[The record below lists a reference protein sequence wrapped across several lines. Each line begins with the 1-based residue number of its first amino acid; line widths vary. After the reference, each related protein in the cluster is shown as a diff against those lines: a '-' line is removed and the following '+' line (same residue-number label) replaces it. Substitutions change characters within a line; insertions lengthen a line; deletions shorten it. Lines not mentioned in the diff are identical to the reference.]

1 MRILFIL
8 HQFFP
13 EFSGG
18 TEHVAFNLARMAQ
31 KAGHHVHV
39 LASTVDPV
47 RSGGIPVGRPFSG
60 SLRTNY
66 QGIPVTVIPRAM
78 LPPAADIGLETGPSM
93 VAALA
98 QWMDDERFDVAHVL
112 HTMRMGSAVLAAQ
125 RCGLPYVLTLTDFY
139 LPCAQINLVTL
150 GGAACAG
157 PDEGRRCAQECLA
170 PPWTPDSYSQR
181 YRQAASLITA
191 AAERVAPSAYVA
203 ERYRESFPAVHFRVI
218 PHGIDL
224 IALAAAAGA
233 QRTVPPPTPR
243 GLRLAYVGGVIPQKG
258 LDVLLRALA
267 LLPGQDLTL
276 KVIGGFHGNPGYH
289 REIRSLAAADARVS
303 LIGALKAP
311 EVFAA
316 LTEVDLLCL
325 PSLVPETYSLALHE
339 SAAAGVPAIVSD
351 LGAPAERVAQWGSGL
366 VVAKGE
372 PRAWAAAIQSVL
384 DEPSLLGKWKQA
396 LPLPLRVEEEAFFYE
411 SLYRRAR
418 RYIG

>member
-18 TEHVAFNLARMAQ
+18 TERVAFNLARMAQ

-47 RSGGIPVGRPFSG
+47 RSGGIPVPRPFSG

-66 QGIPVTVIPRAM
+66 QGIPVTVIPRTM
-78 LPPAADIGLETGPSM
+78 LPPAADIGLEIDKAVVG
-93 VAALA
+93 ALA
-98 QWMDDERFDVAHVL
+98 EWMDDERFDVAHVL

-150 GGAACAG
+150 GGAACSG
-157 PDEGRRCAQECLA
+157 PDEGRHCARECLA
-170 PPWTPDSYSQR
+170 PPWTPDSYRQR

-191 AAERVAPSAYVA
+191 AAERAAPSGYVA
-203 ERYRESFPAVHFRVI
+203 ERYRESFPAVPFRVI

-224 IALAAAAGA
+224 IALAGAAPKDAVHPVPGA
-233 QRTVPPPTPR
+233 
-243 GLRLAYVGGVIPQKG
+243 LRLAYVGGVIPQKG

-267 LLPGQDLTL
+267 LLPGRDLSL
-276 KVIGGFHGNPGYH
+276 KVIGGFHGNPGFH
-289 REIRSLAAADARVS
+289 REVRSMAAADPRVS
-303 LIGALKAP
+303 LIGALAAS

-316 LTEVDLLCL
+316 LKEVDLLCL

-339 SAAAGVPAIVSD
+339 SAAVGVPAIVSD

-366 VVAKGE
+366 VVANGE

-384 DEPSLLGKWKQA
+384 DQPVLLQQWKDA

-411 SLYRRAR
+411 SLYRCAR
-418 RYIG
+418 RYID

>member
-1 MRILFIL
+1 MRILFIV

-47 RSGGIPVGRPFSG
+47 RSGAIPAARPFAG
-60 SLRTNY
+60 CLRAGPH
-66 QGIPVTVIPRAM
+66 GIPVTFIPRAM
-78 LPPAADIGLETGPSM
+78 LPPAADIGLETGPQL

-98 QWMDDERFDVAHVL
+98 QWMDDERFDIAHVM

-150 GGAACAG
+150 GGDACSG
-157 PDEGRRCAQECLA
+157 PEEGRRCARDCLA
-170 PPWTPDSYSQR
+170 PPWTADSYAQR
-181 YRQAASLITA
+181 YRQASSLITA

-203 ERYRESFPAVHFRVI
+203 ERYRDAFPGLPLRVI

-224 IALAAAAGA
+224 IALSAAAPEKAQPAG
-233 QRTVPPPTPR
+233 P

-267 LLPGQDLTL
+267 LLPGCDLSL
-276 KVIGGFHGNPGYH
+276 KVIGGFHGNPGFH
-289 REIRSLAAADARVS
+289 SEVRALAAADPRVS

-316 LTEVDLLCL
+316 LKEVDLLCL

-351 LGAPAERVAQWGSGL
+351 LGAPAELVAQWGSGR
-366 VVAKGE
+366 VVARGE
-372 PRAWAAAIQSVL
+372 PRAWAAAIESVV
-384 DEPSLLGKWKQA
+384 DEPSLLAKWKQA

-418 RYIG
+418 RHIA